1 MIISLTGLIGSG
13 KDTVADHLIEKYDFV
28 QLSFAES
35 VKDALSKIFG
45 WDREML
51 EGKTPEHREKRNQ
64 VDTWWAKQLGIPHF
78 TPRWAMTTFGTDV
91 MRKHFDDRIWV
102 LSVKDKITRLQQKDP
117 NTRIVISD
125 ARYVNELNMLK
136 ELGCLTIEI
145 KRGPN
150 PSWWD
155 SAYHFN
161 KLKSKLK
168 KFFYKLYLTY
178 IDKNYNFINRNIHS
192 SEYDWIGYEFD
203 RSIYNNDTI
212 DSLKSKADLII
223 LQYMALRKASN
234 ETVEALLDTKNKLE
248 EFKA

>member
-1 MIISLTGLIGSG
+1 MIVSLTGLISSG
-13 KDTVADHLIEKYDFV
+13 KDTVADHLIEKYGFV

-35 VKDALSKIFG
+35 VKDALAKIFG

-125 ARYVNELNMLK
+125 ARYVNELNMLR
-136 ELGCLTIEI
+136 ELGSLSFEI
-145 KRGPN
+145 SRGPL
-150 PSWWD
+150 PDWWQ
-155 SAYHFN
+155 SALNYN
-161 KLKSKLK
+161 KLDNSIEKKLY
-168 KFFYKLYLTY
+168 KFYLTY
-178 IDKNYNFINRNIHS
+178 ISKSSNIFNKNIHS
-192 SEYDWIGYEFD
+192 SEYDWIGYKFD
-203 RSIYNNDTI
+203 HMLFNNKTI
-212 DSLKSKADLII
+212 EDLKSNVDLLI
-223 LQYMALRKASN
+223 LQHMAIAKTKAI
-234 ETVEALLDTKNKLE
+234 
-248 EFKA
+248 F